1 MGGWAEFGLALVVFV
16 GSHFLPRL
24 GGLRDRLIRRFGRR
38 PYLLVYGVVSVI
50 LLGWLIGAAGRAPY
64 VELWP
69 QMPWMRWVPNVA
81 LPLAILLVT
90 CGVGLPNPFTLGSRR
105 NAVFDPL
112 RPGFAAVSRH
122 PLFVALALWAGSH
135 LVVNGDLA
143 HVILFGIFLT
153 MAVVAIPVLDGKARR
168 ELGPDAGPFLDR
180 TAVLSFAP
188 LCQRAWLRAN
198 GPALL
203 RRGFVGLI
211 SWIGVLEF
219 HVAVIGISALP
230 L

>member
-1 MGGWAEFGLALVVFV
+1 MGGWAEFGLALAVFV

-24 GGLRDRLIRRFGRR
+24 GGLRDRLIGRFGRR
-38 PYLLVYGVVSVI
+38 PYFLVYGVVSVI
-50 LLGWLIGAAGRAPY
+50 LLGWLIGAAGRTPY

-81 LPLAILLVT
+81 LPVAILLVT

-105 NAVFDPL
+105 NAVFD
-112 RPGFAAVSRH
+112 REKPGFAAVSRH

-143 HVILFGIFLT
+143 HVILFGIFLA
-153 MAVVAIPVLDGKARR
+153 MAVVAIPVFDGKARR
-168 ELGPDAGPFLDR
+168 ELGPDAGRFLDR

-188 LCQRAWLRAN
+188 LCQRTWLKAN

-211 SWIGVLEF
+211 VWVGVLEF